1 VWFFIF
7 FLPESIVEL
16 IASEFPNVVVS
27 ELATSSRSPEA
38 EVETKLGRNFK
49 LLSGSI
55 LEEYSVVFI
64 GRDGPTLSNIALTFL
79 GMFQMAHFNSECTS
93 S

>member
-1 VWFFIF
+1 M
-7 FLPESIVEL
+7 EL

-27 ELATSSRSPEA
+27 ELAASSRSPEA

-64 GRDGPTLSNIALTFL
+64 GRDGPTLFNIALTFL
-79 GMFQMAHFNSECTS
+79 GMFQTSHFFFKDNILILNAQATRG
-93 S
+93 